1 MHPPAIA
8 VTIRTTGYQKT
19 IFPIVKNR
27 KSTRLISILLLSPI
41 DADGKI
47 AINQLAFPETEYS
60 SVGMNTTISDS
71 TIAVWSCTETL
82 TLDFVSRVP
91 IADQATR
98 LPKRRITIARITQT
112 LGLVT
117 RR

>member
-71 TIAVWSCTETL
+71 TIAVE
-82 TLDFVSRVP
+82 VSDT
-91 IADQATR
+91 IDDMHNDAEATD
-98 LPKRRITIARITQT
+98 TQQIHPANASAICNSNRFI
-112 LGLVT
+112 LG
-117 RR
+117 RE